1 MNNLVINNWILLINN
16 LSNNNYNSC
25 NYNYEFVSDKT
36 IYDIPNLINKLID
49 NNIINKDN
57 NYIITIFIYNFIL
70 FKRLSHNIIITSDM
84 LFNISIGLLLISEKL
99 ISDETYDNYTWSE
112 YFSISLNL
120 LNTIEILLLKYLNYT
135 IFITKKEFLSNS
147 TLFI

>member
-1 MNNLVINNWILLINN
+1 MNNLVINNWISLINN
-16 LSNNNYNSC
+16 LSNNNYNSSI
-25 NYNYEFVSDKT
+25 YNYKFVSDKT

-120 LNTIEILLLKYLNYT
+120 LNSIEILLLKYLNYT

>member
-36 IYDIPNLINKLID
+36 IYDIPSLINKLID

-57 NYIITIFIYNFIL
+57 NYIISIFIYNFIL

-120 LNTIEILLLKYLNYT
+120 LNSIEILLLKYLNYT

>member
-1 MNNLVINNWILLINN
+1 MNNLVINNWISLINN

-25 NYNYEFVSDKT
+25 NYYYKFVSDKT
-36 IYDIPNLINKLID
+36 IYDIPSLINKLID

-99 ISDETYDNYTWSE
+99 ISDETYNNYTWSE

-120 LNTIEILLLKYLNYT
+120 LNSIEALLLKYLNYT

>member
-36 IYDIPNLINKLID
+36 IYDIPSLINKLID
-49 NNIINKDN
+49 NNIINKDS
-57 NYIITIFIYNFIL
+57 NYIISIFIYNFIL

-120 LNTIEILLLKYLNYT
+120 LNSIEILLLKYLNYT

>member
-49 NNIINKDN
+49 NNIINKDS

-120 LNTIEILLLKYLNYT
+120 LNSIEALLLKYLNYT

>member
-36 IYDIPNLINKLID
+36 IYDIPSLINKLID
-49 NNIINKDN
+49 NNIINKDS
-57 NYIITIFIYNFIL
+57 NYIITMFIYNFIL

-120 LNTIEILLLKYLNYT
+120 LNSIEALLLKYLNYT

>member
-49 NNIINKDN
+49 NNIINKDS

-120 LNTIEILLLKYLNYT
+120 LNSIEILLLKYLNYT

>member
-49 NNIINKDN
+49 NNIINKDS
-57 NYIITIFIYNFIL
+57 NYIITMFIYNFIL

-99 ISDETYDNYTWSE
+99 ISDETYNNYTWSE

-120 LNTIEILLLKYLNYT
+120 LNSIEILLLKYLNYT

>member
-49 NNIINKDN
+49 NNIINKDS

-99 ISDETYDNYTWSE
+99 ISDETYNNYTWSE

-120 LNTIEILLLKYLNYT
+120 LNSIEILLLKYLNYT